1 MKTEFQSCRSNMR
14 YMTEEKQGCPT
25 EAEGKTFS
33 PCKGNMQ
40 RAWSVT
46 MMTMTMMTTIFVGV
60 KCLGYCWKKL

>member
-1 MKTEFQSCRSNMR
+1 MKSIYRNSKNNRNELMKTEFQSCRSNMR

-40 RAWSVT
+40 RA
-46 MMTMTMMTTIFVGV
+46 
-60 KCLGYCWKKL
+60 